1 MTSGRP
7 HDGRTASAAAL
18 TTLLAGAEH
27 VLFDFD
33 GPLAHLFAGHPAPA
47 VAAVL
52 RERVASWGTSAAS
65 AGEAPPRA
73 PGEDAG
79 RPAGDPFGDAAG
91 GPAGDPAGIRLTS
104 PTDPFQVLADV
115 ARAYR
120 GRPAYD
126 YRVAE
131 LDKLLGEHEAI
142 AAGTAQPTAHARDL
156 VRALVNQGRV
166 LSVTTNN
173 TAAAVSPY
181 LEAQGLADCFDARV
195 HGRRHARPELMKPH
209 PSCLREAMRHTGATA
224 DSCVMVGD
232 SVSDFEAARAV
243 GVPFLGFA
251 RSARKRGLL
260 AGAGAAH
267 VVDSL
272 APVLDAVKA

>member
-7 HDGRTASAAAL
+7 HDGRTASPAAL

-33 GPLAHLFAGHPAPA
+33 GPLAHLFAGHPAPQ

-52 RERVASWGTSAAS
+52 RERVASW
-65 AGEAPPRA
+65 EAP
-73 PGEDAG
+73 G
-79 RPAGDPFGDAAG
+79 RPPGD
-91 GPAGDPAGIRLTS
+91 PAGDPAGIRLTS

-142 AAGTAQPTAHARDL
+142 AAGSAQPTAHARDL

-173 TAAAVSPY
+173 TAAAVSGY
-181 LEAQGLADCFDARV
+181 LEAQGLADCFGARV

-209 PSCLREAMRHTGATA
+209 PSCLREAMRRTGATA
-224 DSCVMVGD
+224 DSCLMVGD

-251 RSARKRGLL
+251 RTARKRGLL
-260 AGAGAAH
+260 ADAGAAH
-267 VVDSL
+267 VVAGL